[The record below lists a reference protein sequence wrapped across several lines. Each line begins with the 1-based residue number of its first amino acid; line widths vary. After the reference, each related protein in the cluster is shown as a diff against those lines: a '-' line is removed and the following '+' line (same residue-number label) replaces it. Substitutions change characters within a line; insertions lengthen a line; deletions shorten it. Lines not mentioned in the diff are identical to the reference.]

1 MSYIRII
8 ACPPG
13 EAPLA
18 VREAWIGL
26 ELPLSS
32 NPLVGP
38 GRRSFFTGG
47 VISGPRGWWQT
58 LVQLVR
64 GQLARPSGY
73 AVNASTL
80 STLSLLRMKP
90 PHSGGG
96 LTVPTFL
103 TEGEILSSRLT
114 PARSASG

>member
-47 VISGPRGWWQT
+47 VISGPRGWWQP

-64 GQLARPSGY
+64 GQLARQSGY
-73 AVNASTL
+73 AVNALEAVNTL
-80 STLSLLRMKP
+80 RTKNEAAGHWRRPCCRHLLNGMRSLA
-90 PHSGGG
+90 
-96 LTVPTFL
+96 F
-103 TEGEILSSRLT
+103 
-114 PARSASG
+114 SA

>member
-64 GQLARPSGY
+64 GQLARQSGY
-73 AVNASTL
+73 AVNALEAINTL
-80 STLSLLRMKP
+80 ATKNEAAAQWWRTHCPHLLNGRRNF
-90 PHSGGG
+90 
-96 LTVPTFL
+96 VF
-103 TEGEILSSRLT
+103 
-114 PARSASG
+114 SANSCEEC